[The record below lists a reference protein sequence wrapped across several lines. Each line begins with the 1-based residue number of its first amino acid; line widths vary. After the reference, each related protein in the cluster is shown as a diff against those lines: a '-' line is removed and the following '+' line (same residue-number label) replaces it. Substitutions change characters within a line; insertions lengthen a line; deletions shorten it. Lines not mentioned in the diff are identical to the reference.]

1 MVGTVR
7 SCGWPPPPRHCGT
20 PPVRCGTPPCSF
32 ICRARLPLLP
42 PQEAAWR
49 AKKEEE
55 ARLAKE
61 AAAAAIAAKEEED
74 RRKAADA
81 VAEIKAQYENWREG
95 AGTKLEGRWKM
106 VPAVRWL
113 GWLGG
118 GVAGVLLLLLL
129 LLLSDGVWAGAAG
142 VVREGRLHR

>member
-1 MVGTVR
+1 M
-7 SCGWPPPPRHCGT
+7 
-20 PPVRCGTPPCSF
+20 RCGIAPCSF
-32 ICRARLPLLP
+32 VCPARLPLLS

-106 VPAVRWL
+106 VPAVRL
-113 GWLGG
+113 LGGWLGG
-118 GVAGVLLLLLL
+118 GVAGILLL
-129 LLLSDGVWAGAAG
+129 LLLSGGAWAVKEAAPMMSWLP
-142 VVREGRLHR
+142 RESL